1 MIYLDNN
8 ATTPVDPAVA
18 GKMAEFLRER
28 FGNPSSLYP
37 VGRTAKEALTESR
50 EAVAGFLGAHRSEIT
65 FTGSGT
71 EADNFALQG
80 ILEAHP
86 EKAEIVTSVIEHPA
100 VLETA
105 RALEAR
111 GVVVRYAPVDST
123 GLVDLD
129 FIRSAV
135 TPRTA
140 LVSVMHANNE
150 LGTIQPVEEIVRI
163 AHDKGALV
171 HTDAVQ
177 SFGKMPVD
185 VDRLGV
191 DLLTVSAHKI
201 YGPKGVGA
209 LYIRRGT
216 DIRPF
221 IHGGHQE
228 RGLRAGTENTA
239 GIVGFGE
246 AVRVLGERMK
256 KDKDRLEKLAEKLKI
271 GDRNPGPEGPVQRP
285 SRAAGQEHPELR
297 LPGTRGRGHP
307 PGPGYEGDLRFDGI
321 GLQRG
326 VRRGLPCP
334 AGHRAQARDRE
345 VLHPDVPGPVQYG
358 RGRRDGPLGT
368 AGHHRQAEEDI
379 GLRPGL
385 KIRLTPS
392 VPDTA
397 PSRSGRNPDIP
408 PRGDRDRSSQ
418 GPLSPSSKRGI
429 RGARRSRSGAGRGG
443 RNPWSWP

>member
-1 MIYLDNN
+1 VSEHLIYLDNN

-18 GKMAEFLRER
+18 EKMAAFLRET

-37 VGRTAKEALTESR
+37 AGRTAKEALTESR

-80 ILEAHP
+80 VLEARP
-86 EKAEIVTSVIEHPA
+86 DKTEIVTSAIEHPA

-105 RALEAR
+105 RALEKR
-111 GVVVRYAPVDST
+111 GVTVRYAPVDGT

-150 LGTIQPVEEIVRI
+150 LGTIQPIDEIARI

-177 SFGKMPVD
+177 SFGKIPVD

-191 DLLTVSAHKI
+191 DLLSVSAHKV

-228 RGLRAGTENTA
+228 RGLRAGTENTP

-246 AVRVLGERMK
+246 AVRVLVERMK
-256 KDKDRLEKLAEKLKI
+256 KDKDRIEKLAERLKTGI
-271 GDRNPGPEGPVQRP
+271 E
-285 SRAAGQEHPELR
+285 SRIPKIRFNGHPERRVKSTLNFAF
-297 LPGTRGRGHP
+297 PGLEAEAILLALATKGISVSTGSACSEESEEASHV
-307 PGPGYEGDLRFDGI
+307 LLAI
-321 GLQRG
+321 GLKPEIARSCIRMSLG
-326 VRRGLPCP
+326 RFNTDEDVTTVLAVLPEIIDKLRKIS
-334 AGHRAQARDRE
+334 AFD
-345 VLHPDVPGPVQYG
+345 PV
-358 RGRRDGPLGT
+358 
-368 AGHHRQAEEDI
+368 E
-379 GLRPGL
+379 
-385 KIRLTPS
+385 
-392 VPDTA
+392 
-397 PSRSGRNPDIP
+397 
-408 PRGDRDRSSQ
+408 
-418 GPLSPSSKRGI
+418 
-429 RGARRSRSGAGRGG
+429 
-443 RNPWSWP
+443 